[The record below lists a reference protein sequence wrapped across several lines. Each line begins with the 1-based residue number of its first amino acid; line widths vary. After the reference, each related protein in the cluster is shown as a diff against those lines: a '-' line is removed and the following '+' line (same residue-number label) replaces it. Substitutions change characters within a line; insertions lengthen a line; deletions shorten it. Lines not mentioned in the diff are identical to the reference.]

1 MSLYKHKA
9 LYAASE
15 RQYTA
20 TGEEVQAPKG
30 GICE

>member
-15 RQYTA
+15 WQYPA